1 MGLTSKSVGADALD
15 QGLQIRRKEPDD
27 YVVALVGNPNVG
39 KSTVFN
45 ALTGMN
51 QHTGNWPGKTV
62 CLAEGRYEFKG
73 KGYILV
79 DLPGTYSLISKS
91 SEEQVAT
98 EFILSRTAQCAVV
111 VCDGTCLERNL
122 ILVLQMMELTDN
134 IVAVSY
140 THLNRLESRKF

>member
-1 MGLTSKSVGADALD
+1 MGLTSKSVGADALN

-51 QHTGNWPGKTV
+51 QHTEIGQERRSVLPKEGMNLKEGIHTGR
-62 CLAEGRYEFKG
+62 LARDVFTHQQ
-73 KGYILV
+73 V
-79 DLPGTYSLISKS
+79 N
-91 SEEQVAT
+91 EEQVAT
-98 EFILSRTAQCAVV
+98 EFILSETAQCAVV

-134 IVAVSY
+134 IVLCVNLMDEVEKKSA
-140 THLNRLESRKF
+140 